1 MKSSCVPMDLRPG
14 IQLDPYEIVSV
25 IGKDGDGRGTADAEL
40 RSFHS
45 ANSVGPDVVPA
56 LRIAPAGI

>member
-1 MKSSCVPMDLRPG
+1 MDLRPG